1 MRGRAGLKKR
11 EPRFPHQLPPAHP
24 RRSLVGRE
32 KGTALQS
39 MYKRDVWDI
48 SFDRETRILMKII
61 MLQNTELLTLSVCVS
76 DFIELSFELFWL
88 F

>member
-1 MRGRAGLKKR
+1 MRGRTGLEKR
-11 EPRFPHQLPPAHP
+11 EPRFPHQSPPAHP

-48 SFDRETRILMKII
+48 SFDQETRILMKII
-61 MLQNTELLTLSVCVS
+61 MVENTDLVC
-76 DFIELSFELFWL
+76 LCL
-88 F
+88 